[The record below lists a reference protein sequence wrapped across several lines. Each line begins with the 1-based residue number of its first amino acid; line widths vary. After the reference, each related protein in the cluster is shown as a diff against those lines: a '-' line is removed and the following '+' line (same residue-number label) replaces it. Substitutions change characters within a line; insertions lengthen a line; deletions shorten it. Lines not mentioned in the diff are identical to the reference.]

1 MLVERTDL
9 RQREMAARVGVSQST
24 VGRLIARHGWCR
36 FPESGAPPHPSPLP
50 CPAEPCAPST
60 GLCPVPLPGGAGE
73 DQPRCARPPRLP
85 LAGQRGGGHPI
96 VPEVVAEARALLE
109 GTRLSFKAIAARTGV
124 SRTTL
129 CRWRKRNRWARP
141 GASEAPARP
150 TRYRRGRGTPY
161 AADAVGMARDLV
173 TGTLL
178 SQTAIAR
185 QVGVSQAQISVWIR
199 AGGWERPPVPPRSKR
214 FAASKRTGVLAGEGD
229 RRGRPYAPTVR
240 RDACNLYEL
249 TRIGT
254 ALIGARLGV
263 HPGTVARWA
272 KEEAWERPRGRAG
285 RAQLRG
291 FFGSGKWR
299 GS

>member
-1 MLVERTDL
+1 L
-9 RQREMAARVGVSQST
+9 
-24 VGRLIARHGWCR
+24 
-36 FPESGAPPHPSPLP
+36 
-50 CPAEPCAPST
+50 
-60 GLCPVPLPGGAGE
+60 
-73 DQPRCARPPRLP
+73 
-85 LAGQRGGGHPI
+85 
-96 VPEVVAEARALLE
+96 AEARALLE

-129 CRWRKRNRWARP
+129 CRWRKRNRWVRP

-161 AADAVGMARDLV
+161 AADAVGLARDLL

-178 SQTAIAR
+178 SQKAIAR
-185 QVGVSQAQISVWIR
+185 QVGISQGQLSVWIR
-199 AGGWERPPVPPRSKR
+199 TRGWERPPVPARSKR
-214 FAASKRTGVLAGEGD
+214 FAASKRTGVLAAEGD
-229 RRGRPYAPTVR
+229 RRGRPYALQVR
-240 RDACNLYEL
+240 REARAMWEL

-272 KEEAWERPRGRAG
+272 RQDAWERPRGRAG

-291 FFGSGKWR
+291 FFGTGQWLRS
-299 GS
+299 